1 MLRSVVKRVRD
12 VHVID
17 FPFAFA
23 RAFLEKKK
31 KNTIPSA
38 YKEQTRCVRTHI
50 EREIEESRVKNQLR
64 ERKEWL
70 LCEESFEIQALS
82 MFTRKRIL
90 KTQHTTRLSAEE
102 IKCSYLLILLSAID
116 TPDRRR
122 RRGTCTP
129 NLRVL
134 VAVSSL
140 LRLGQLPSREFE
152 EYSRVIFVVVF
163 VSS

>member
-70 LCEESFEIQALS
+70 LCYESFEIQALS
-82 MFTRKRIL
+82 MFMRKRIL
-90 KTQHTTRLSAEE
+90 KTQ
-102 IKCSYLLILLSAID
+102 
-116 TPDRRR
+116 
-122 RRGTCTP
+122 P
-129 NLRVL
+129 NTQN
-134 VAVSSL
+134 ASL
-140 LRLGQLPSREFE
+140 LKR
-152 EYSRVIFVVVF
+152 
-163 VSS
+163 

>member
-1 MLRSVVKRVRD
+1 
-12 VHVID
+12 
-17 FPFAFA
+17 
-23 RAFLEKKK
+23 
-31 KNTIPSA
+31 
-38 YKEQTRCVRTHI
+38 
-50 EREIEESRVKNQLR
+50 
-64 ERKEWL
+64 
-70 LCEESFEIQALS
+70 
-82 MFTRKRIL
+82 MFTRAYFKNP
-90 KTQHTTRLSAEE
+90 TQHTKLLSEE

-122 RRGTCTP
+122 RRGICTP

-140 LRLGQLPSREFE
+140 LRLGRLPSREFE

>member
-38 YKEQTRCVRTHI
+38 YKEQTRCVRTHT

-116 TPDRRR
+116 TPDRRH